1 VPVIEHFPAKFY
13 LLSDQSFLWPDMWPD
28 QFRLVKSPISKNC
41 LFNTFLLMK
50 PLSFRCI
57 AVRTNMT
64 EKKIH
69 RANFQNKIWKFL
81 LCPLSGKI
89 W

>member
-50 PLSFRCI
+50 PTRKQYRQHFSTILHFS
-57 AVRTNMT
+57 T
-64 EKKIH
+64 
-69 RANFQNKIWKFL
+69 KF
-81 LCPLSGKI
+81 
-89 W
+89 